1 MKFKI
6 KYLYLAI
13 GFSSIFSCTKTE
25 TTVVEP
31 ATPKGILNI
40 QIAHEVDGNS
50 LVFDSM
56 IYQNKANNLYSISK
70 VNYYISNVKLWG
82 KNNSD
87 YLFDSIMFID
97 ASLKSINLNLSRVPV
112 GNYQSISFN
121 IGIDAARNIH
131 NAIPNSPENIS
142 MLWPD
147 VMGGGYHFLKL
158 EGKYLDSLKNEK
170 GIAIHIGLNSSLVN
184 HHPIN
189 SDIKIVENNTSSV
202 KLAMNLNEWFMNP
215 YTFDFNR
222 DGNYTMGDSTAM
234 NFIKNNGNDVF
245 YAK

>member
-1 MKFKI
+1 M
-6 KYLYLAI
+6 YLFMVVI
-13 GFSSIFSCTKTE
+13 TIVSCTKTQTILE
-25 TTVVEP
+25 EP
-31 ATPKGILNI
+31 AAPIGILNI
-40 QIAHEVDGNS
+40 QISHEVDGKA
-50 LVFDSM
+50 LIFDSM
-56 IYQNKANNLYSISK
+56 LYHNKANNFYSISR

-82 KNNSD
+82 KGNNN

-97 ASLKSINLNLSRVPV
+97 ASLKSIKLNVSSVPV
-112 GNYQSISFN
+112 GNYQFISFN

-158 EGKYLDSLKNEK
+158 EGKYLDSLNNEK
-170 GIAIHIGLNSSLVN
+170 GIAIHIGLNSSLVYQN
-184 HHPIN
+184 PIIK
-189 SDIKIVENNTSSV
+189 DINIAESKTTYLS
-202 KLAMNLNEWFMNP
+202 LAMNLNEWFTNP
-215 YTFDFNR
+215 YTFNFEK

-234 NFIKNNGNDVF
+234 NHIKNNGNDVF

>member
-1 MKFKI
+1 M
-6 KYLYLAI
+6 YLTMVFI
-13 GFSSIFSCTKTE
+13 TIVSCTKTQ
-25 TTVVEP
+25 TIVEQP
-31 ATPKGILNI
+31 AAPKGILNI
-40 QIAHEVDGNS
+40 QISHEVDEKA
-50 LVFDSM
+50 LIFDSM
-56 IYQNKANNLYSISK
+56 IYYNKANNFYSISR

-82 KNNSD
+82 NGNNN

-97 ASLKSINLNLSRVPV
+97 ASLKSINLNVSSVPV
-112 GNYQSISFN
+112 GNYQFISFN

-158 EGKYLDSLKNEK
+158 EGKYLDSLNNEK
-170 GIAIHIGLNSSLVN
+170 GIAIHIGLNSSLVYQN
-184 HHPIN
+184 PIIK
-189 SDIKIVENNTSSV
+189 DINIAESKTTNLS
-202 KLAMNLNEWFMNP
+202 LAMNLNEWFTNP
-215 YTFDFNR
+215 YVFNFEK

-234 NFIKNNGNDVF
+234 NHIKNNGNDVF

>member
-1 MKFKI
+1 
-6 KYLYLAI
+6 
-13 GFSSIFSCTKTE
+13 
-25 TTVVEP
+25 
-31 ATPKGILNI
+31 
-40 QIAHEVDGNS
+40 
-50 LVFDSM
+50 
-56 IYQNKANNLYSISK
+56 
-70 VNYYISNVKLWG
+70 
-82 KNNSD
+82 
-87 YLFDSIMFID
+87 
-97 ASLKSINLNLSRVPV
+97 
-112 GNYQSISFN
+112 
-121 IGIDAARNIH
+121 
-131 NAIPNSPENIS
+131 

>member
-1 MKFKI
+1 MLFI
-6 KYLYLAI
+6 AI
-13 GFSSIFSCTKTE
+13 VSCTKTQTAVE
-25 TTVVEP
+25 EPVV
-31 ATPKGILNI
+31 PKGILNI
-40 QIAHEVDGNS
+40 QISHEVDGKG

-56 IYQNKANNLYSISK
+56 LYRNKANNFYSVSR
-70 VNYYISNVKLWG
+70 VNYYITNVKLWG
-82 KNNSD
+82 KNNND

-97 ASLKSINLNLSRVPV
+97 ASLKQINLILSRVPV

-131 NAIPNSPENIS
+131 NAIPNNPENIS

-158 EGKYLDSLKNEK
+158 EGKYLDSVNVEK
-170 GIAIHIGLNSSLVN
+170 GIAIHIGLNSSLVLQN
-184 HHPIN
+184 PI
-189 SDIKIVENNTSSV
+189 IKDMSVLENKTASLA
-202 KLAMNLNEWFMNP
+202 LAMNLNEWFTNP
-215 YTFDFNR
+215 YTFDFNK

-234 NFIKNNGNDVF
+234 NHIKNNGNDVF

>member
-1 MKFKI
+1 MKYKI
-6 KYLYLAI
+6 KYLFLAVI
-13 GFSSIFSCTKTE
+13 FSTIFSCSKTE

-31 ATPKGILNI
+31 NVPKGFLNI
-40 QIAHEVDGNS
+40 QLLHEVDGKA
-50 LVFDSM
+50 LVYDT
-56 IYQNKANNLYSISK
+56 ILYRNKANNFYSVSR
-70 VNYYISNVKLWG
+70 VNYYITNVKLWG
-82 KNNSD
+82 KNNND

-97 ASLKSINLNLSRVPV
+97 ASLNAINLNLSRVPA
-112 GNYQSISFN
+112 GNYHSISFN

-131 NAIPNSPENIS
+131 NAIPNNPENIS

-158 EGKYLDSLKNEK
+158 EGKYLDSVNVEK
-170 GIAIHIGLNSSLVN
+170 GIAIHIGLNASLVLQN
-184 HHPIN
+184 PI
-189 SDIKIVENNTSSV
+189 IKDMSILENKTTNLI
-202 KLAMNLNEWFMNP
+202 LAMNLNEWFMNP
-215 YTFDFNR
+215 YTFDFNK